1 MGGSNL
7 CFIPC
12 RYNSSRL
19 PGKPLLKI
27 NNKTIIR
34 LVYEQV
40 KKARTIDQII
50 VLTDDSRIKEEV
62 DSFAPHGTC
71 FMTGNAS
78 NGTERIVNFIKK
90 AWNKFPYDTIV
101 NVQGDEP
108 FINPKNID
116 LCVENY
122 WNKKDKI
129 VDMKCSTLHYIY
141 NNFDDI
147 FHRSNGKLVL
157 DKSNN
162 ILYAS
167 RNIIPGLKR
176 KPYDKKLTY
185 YGHIGVFVFDAIYLV
200 DEYLNGKTPYQL
212 SEDIE
217 WLKILEDGYKIN
229 SVLVDEESHERGVDV
244 QDDYDYLKNK
254 YQD

>member
-1 MGGSNL
+1 MKVV

-12 RYNSSRL
+12 RYKSTRL

-27 NNKTIIR
+27 NNKTIIK

-40 KKARTIDQII
+40 KKSKLINDII
-50 VLTDDSRIKEEV
+50 ILTDDKRIYEEV
-62 DSFAPHGTC
+62 SNFNGKC
-71 FMTGNAS
+71 FMTGKAN

-90 AWNKFPYDTIV
+90 HKYDVDVVV

-108 FINPKNID
+108 YINPKNID

-122 WNKKDKI
+122 LDKKDKI
-129 VDMKCSTLHYIY
+129 VDMKCSSLHFIY

-157 DKSNN
+157 DKNN
-162 ILYAS
+162 NYLYAS
-167 RNIIPGLKR
+167 RNIIPGLK
-176 KPYDKKLTY
+176 KKEYDKNLTY
-185 YGHIGVFVFDAIYLV
+185 YGHIGVFVFEKEYLLN
-200 DEYLNGKTPYQL
+200 EYLNDRTPYQL

-244 QDDYDYLKNK
+244 LNDYIYLKNK
-254 YQD
+254 YGK

>member
-1 MGGSNL
+1 MKVI

-62 DSFAPHGTC
+62 DSFAPHGAC

-90 AWNKFPYDTIV
+90 AY
-101 NVQGDEP
+101 G
-108 FINPKNID
+108 INFHMILLLMFRVMNHLLIQKI
-116 LCVENY
+116 LICV
-122 WNKKDKI
+122 
-129 VDMKCSTLHYIY
+129 
-141 NNFDDI
+141 
-147 FHRSNGKLVL
+147 
-157 DKSNN
+157 
-162 ILYAS
+162 
-167 RNIIPGLKR
+167 
-176 KPYDKKLTY
+176 
-185 YGHIGVFVFDAIYLV
+185 
-200 DEYLNGKTPYQL
+200 
-212 SEDIE
+212 
-217 WLKILEDGYKIN
+217 LKIIGIK
-229 SVLVDEESHERGVDV
+229 
-244 QDDYDYLKNK
+244 KTK
-254 YQD
+254 